1 MVEEE
6 EAEAAKSAPP
16 VASGVF
22 VEPRQN
28 LPGSGITAEKSHQ
41 EVKEQNSRFSRP
53 PQDEAVIHDDSI
65 PSQVSANSSGK
76 NHCLQL
82 YSQMCGEHEALGECS
97 SSSTHGSECSIY
109 SVSYVVLS
117 HI

>member
-53 PQDEAVIHDDSI
+53 P
-65 PSQVSANSSGK
+65 
-76 NHCLQL
+76 
-82 YSQMCGEHEALGECS
+82 
-97 SSSTHGSECSIY
+97 
-109 SVSYVVLS
+109 
-117 HI
+117 